1 MMQRPRTSKGKAPGE
16 GQLSDPESKGK
27 GKGKS
32 KPEWDRSPFAK
43 KTWQS
48 NWGKTAS
55 DGSQFC
61 RRFHLYNTLRFGQWQ
76 AMWSETSG
84 L

>member
-1 MMQRPRTSKGKAPGE
+1 MQRPRTSKGKAPGK
-16 GQLSDPESKGK
+16 GKLSDPESKGK

-32 KPEWDRSPFAK
+32 KPEWDRSLFGK

-61 RRFHLYNTLRFGQWQ
+61 HRFHLYNNTLRLGQWQ
-76 AMWSETSG
+76 AMWSETAC